1 MTQQKSNKLLI
12 WSGAVILV
20 AALAAFAAFD
30 AHRRQGDVPQP
41 SVKPDEPA
49 VQPSEDQKNALK
61 ENALKGK
68 PFTELYLASERL
80 DHEGLSEDSTAIFRH
95 ILRADYSDA
104 ECLQDLT
111 RRVNFKASSDLDDE
125 TKYAEIERLLDE
137 ALEARPNS
145 WRVKTGVARLLDVL
159 PNEGYMQDGKFV
171 YTQPRLP
178 AREDLLNCHE
188 RKRVRKLQL
197 YADALPLVREELDQL
212 GDAEEKTS
220 DSSALFHE
228 NPSGYYLAFAGL
240 FQNDVT
246 LDFRRL
252 LTLTDLSVLPDCQP
266 VSEIRPVSI
275 FDREDT
281 RLNGAPVDEEGAPI
295 FFTSPESFETAKND
309 GQRRQA
315 LLTELSER
323 RPGYRATVCSQR
335 ARDAQ
340 ALFGVQT
347 LGWFA
352 PGSSDAEQESR
363 QKAIDD
369 LKTLAD
375 NETIAK
381 LENGVKRFEL
391 PPEYDYINL
400 WREIAEI
407 QGDSSSSALKEIALE
422 YQNRRQLDKAA
433 DAWRRVLE
441 QEDVPDHDLSQAK
454 AALSQIV
461 DSRVA
466 IDSSSAVNG
475 AKMDLNLRYRNA
487 VGAEIV
493 VKRLN
498 VDEALKT
505 VRNEEFWQ
513 EHGDILNMNSVVS
526 TVLRRQYLPEENT
539 ENPELDALQKKL
551 GELFNGASLVGE
563 EAARYSVELE
573 PDPNHY
579 DKIKRVE
586 FPVDEPGAYLVEIT
600 ATGGK
605 KDVAVVWL
613 RDVVVE
619 PVQTEIGAQLA
630 GPVQVQNG
638 RQYVARDART
648 GEPLVDQTIE
658 FIVVNRRRDGDSFTV
673 AATEYAKQT
682 DETGSVSLANDEFDV
697 YHASEVLIFVPK
709 DGGDAV
715 SAARCSFNDF
725 QGIWRLLKG
734 DDLLVKTHSFT
745 FISPE

>member
-137 ALEARPNS
+137 TLEARPNS

-441 QEDVPDHDLSQAK
+441 QEDVPDHGLSQAK

-551 GELFNGASLVGE
+551 GELFNGAALS
-563 EAARYSVELE
+563 AR
-573 PDPNHY
+573 
-579 DKIKRVE
+579 K
-586 FPVDEPGAYLVEIT
+586 
-600 ATGGK
+600 
-605 KDVAVVWL
+605 L
-613 RDVVVE
+613 RDT
-619 PVQTEIGAQLA
+619 PSSSSPTRTTTTKSSASSSQSTS
-630 GPVQVQNG
+630 
-638 RQYVARDART
+638 RART
-648 GEPLVDQTIE
+648 SSKLPQPAERKTSPSYGCATSSSSPCRRRSALNLPGLCRSRTDANTSRATLEQASRSSTKRSNSSSL
-658 FIVVNRRRDGDSFTV
+658 IVVATAILSRLPRRNMRNKLT
-673 AATEYAKQT
+673 KQGPYPLPT
-682 DETGSVSLANDEFDV
+682 TNLTSTT
-697 YHASEVLIFVPK
+697 
-709 DGGDAV
+709 
-715 SAARCSFNDF
+715 
-725 QGIWRLLKG
+725 RLR
-734 DDLLVKTHSFT
+734 S
-745 FISPE
+745 